1 MASTSLVDSM
11 IITARNPLAK
21 IFNQPSIVTFEG
33 ELVATPHWVDYEAIC
48 LSTNRSDKFK
58 FRVIAK
64 KDIIEINGTKNTYV
78 EPTKA
83 KEIIVEGSKGS
94 KYIVTVDGNRTS
106 CTCSGFQFRRSCRHI
121 MEARAA

>member
-1 MASTSLVDSM
+1 M
-11 IITARNPLAK
+11 IVTARNPMSK
-21 IFNQPSIVTFEG
+21 IFKQPSTVTYEG
-33 ELVATPHWVDYEAIC
+33 ELVATPNWINYEAIC
-48 LSTNRSDKFK
+48 LATGRNDKFK

-78 EPTKA
+78 EPVKV

-94 KYIVTVDGNRTS
+94 KYTVTVDGNRSS

-121 MEARAA
+121 MEAQAA

>member
-1 MASTSLVDSM
+1 M
-11 IITARNPLAK
+11 IITARNPMAK
-21 IFNQPSIVTFEG
+21 IFNQPSTVTFEG
-33 ELVATPHWVDYEAIC
+33 ELVATPYWIDYEAIC
-48 LSTNRSDKFK
+48 LTTDRNDKFK

-78 EPTKA
+78 EPAKA

-121 MEARAA
+121 MEAKAA